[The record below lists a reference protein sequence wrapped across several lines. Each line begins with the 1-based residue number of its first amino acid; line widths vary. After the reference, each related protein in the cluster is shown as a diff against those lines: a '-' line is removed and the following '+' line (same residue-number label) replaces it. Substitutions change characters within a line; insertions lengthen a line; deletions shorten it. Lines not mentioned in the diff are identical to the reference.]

1 MGGQEYGGEVK
12 WDVWTFRRNVSKL
25 SCVRVRGR
33 REKRKDARGGPP
45 GYPKGTAF
53 IVVGR
58 EKKKRKKRGVRDP
71 RRITCTIYTVFD

>member
-12 WDVWTFRRNVSKL
+12 WDVWTFHRNVSKL

-58 EKKKRKKRGVRDP
+58 EKKKKKGGAGSEEDHMHDLYC
-71 RRITCTIYTVFD
+71 I